1 MNTRCL
7 NMALGRVAGHNTS
20 EMIRHVDTS
29 QDISHSQNFGA
40 DDTQTQ
46 DVGASSKSI
55 QKGGALLK
63 GQGNGFNSAMGGVSV
78 LEGAATSV
86 GTAAGEDALL
96 MHVTSQQAA
105 GQGGDYS

>member
-7 NMALGRVAGHNTS
+7 NMTLGREAGHKTS
-20 EMIRHVDTS
+20 EMIRHVDAS

-40 DDTQTQ
+40 DDTQ
-46 DVGASSKSI
+46 DVAASSKSI

-63 GQGNGFNSAMGGVSV
+63 GQHNGFNSAMGGVSV

-86 GTAAGEDALL
+86 GTAAPGEDAL
-96 MHVTSQQAA
+96 MQITS
-105 GQGGDYS
+105 

>member
-29 QDISHSQNFGA
+29 QDISHSQNFGV
-40 DDTQTQ
+40 DDTQ

-63 GQGNGFNSAMGGVSV
+63 GQHNGFNSAMGGVSV